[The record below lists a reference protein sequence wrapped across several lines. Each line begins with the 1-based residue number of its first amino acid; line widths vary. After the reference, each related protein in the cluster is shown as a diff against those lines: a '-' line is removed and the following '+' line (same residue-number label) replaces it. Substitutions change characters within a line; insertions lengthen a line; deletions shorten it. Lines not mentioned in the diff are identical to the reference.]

1 MKKGCVIFWLS
12 LSMIFFISFQV
23 LAQKVYD
30 EDDPETLYERLD
42 VAIAKAETAEIVE
55 VLQIVIQDQAL
66 ISDGENVR
74 RDEMERES
82 NRVLP

>member
-1 MKKGCVIFWLS
+1 
-12 LSMIFFISFQV
+12 V

>member
-12 LSMIFFISFQV
+12 LNMIFFISFQV

>member
-1 MKKGCVIFWLS
+1 MKKGCVIFRLS
-12 LSMIFFISFQV
+12 LNMIFFISFQV